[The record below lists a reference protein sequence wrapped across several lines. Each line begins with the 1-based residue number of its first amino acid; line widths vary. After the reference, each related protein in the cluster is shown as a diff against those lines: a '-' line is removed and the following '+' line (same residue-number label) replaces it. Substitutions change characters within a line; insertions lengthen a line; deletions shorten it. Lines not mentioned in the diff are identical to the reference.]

1 MRAFPGESPRSLCAE
16 AAATPDGFRKDKH
29 MKKTV
34 LFDLD
39 GTLTDSGE
47 GIINC
52 ATLALRHFGLPI
64 PAYEDM
70 RTFVGPPLRDSFIR
84 FGVPADQADEAIRVY
99 RSRYIPTGMFEN
111 TPYPGIRE
119 LLEALRA
126 EGYTLYVATS
136 KPEEM
141 SVTILEKFDLAK
153 YFHRICGASIDS
165 SRSTKDAVIAYLL
178 ESSGA
183 KEDMVM
189 VGDTKYDILGAKAH
203 GIPAIGVGWGYGKVE
218 EMEEAGAVGIAK
230 TMDELIGLIRGM

>member
-1 MRAFPGESPRSLCAE
+1 
-16 AAATPDGFRKDKH
+16 

-64 PAYEDM
+64 PSYADM

>member
-1 MRAFPGESPRSLCAE
+1 
-16 AAATPDGFRKDKH
+16 

-64 PAYEDM
+64 PSYADM

-126 EGYTLYVATS
+126 EGYTLYVATY

-141 SVTILEKFDLAK
+141 SVTILEKFDLDK

-183 KEDMVM
+183 KEDMVL

-218 EMEEAGAVGIAK
+218 EMEEAGAVGIAE

>member
-1 MRAFPGESPRSLCAE
+1 
-16 AAATPDGFRKDKH
+16 

-70 RTFVGPPLRDSFIR
+70 RTFVGPPLHDSFVR
-84 FGVPADQADEAIRVY
+84 FGVPADQTDEAIRVY

-119 LLEALRA
+119 LLEQLRA

-141 SVTILEKFDLAK
+141 SVTILKKFDLAR
-153 YFHRICGASIDS
+153 YFHRICGASTDT
-165 SRSTKDAVIAYLL
+165 SRSTKDAVITYLL

-203 GIPAIGVGWGYGKVE
+203 GIPAIGVSWGYGKVE
-218 EMEEAGAVGIAK
+218 EMETAGAVGIAK
-230 TMDELIGLIRGM
+230 TMEELMGLIRGM

>member
-1 MRAFPGESPRSLCAE
+1 
-16 AAATPDGFRKDKH
+16 

-52 ATLALRHFGLPI
+52 ATLALQHFGLPI

-136 KPEEM
+136 KPETTARE
-141 SVTILEKFDLAK
+141 ILDHFDLSR
-153 YFHRICGASIDS
+153 YFDCICGANIEKNLYE
-165 SRSTKDAVIAYLL
+165 KDQVIAYLL
-178 ESSGA
+178 GQTQA
-183 KEDMVM
+183 GDLKIM
-189 VGDTKYDILGAKAH
+189 VGDTKYDVIGAKAH
-203 GIPAIGVGWGYGKVE
+203 GIPTIGVSWGYGDVE
-218 EMEEAGAVGIAK
+218 EMRAAGAAAIV
-230 TMDELIGLIRGM
+230 DRPEELLAQLNQMANQ